1 MEEKKLLRAK
11 YLRKRKAGYFEI
23 KKDFFSPLINLI
35 KKSHKRIKNIAI
47 FYPTNHELNIF
58 KIFEIDYFRKFEILL
73 PAIESNRSMNFYKWK
88 KNDVIFLNKFGVPEP
103 EKSVKIIPHVILLPL
118 LAYDKYKQRIG
129 YGKGFYDNYLNNFS
143 KKKYLIT
150 IGVAFSFQKYHKL
163 PVNNKDFK
171 LDYIITEKGII

>member
-1 MEEKKLLRAK
+1 M
-11 YLRKRKAGYFEI
+11 
-23 KKDFFSPLINLI
+23 
-35 KKSHKRIKNIAI
+35 
-47 FYPTNHELNIF
+47 
-58 KIFEIDYFRKFEILL
+58 
-73 PAIESNRSMNFYKWK
+73 
-88 KNDVIFLNKFGVPEP
+88 NKFGVPEP